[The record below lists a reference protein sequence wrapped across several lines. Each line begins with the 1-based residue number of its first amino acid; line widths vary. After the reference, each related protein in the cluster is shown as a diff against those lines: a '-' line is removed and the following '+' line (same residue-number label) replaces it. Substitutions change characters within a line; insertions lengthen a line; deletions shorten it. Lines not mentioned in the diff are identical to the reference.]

1 MKRLQSEWRST
12 GSVAKDKAEALSLRF
27 RQAGDRFFER
37 YKNRETIEAA
47 ARTAEREAMC
57 VALEALAA
65 SGVEAGENIADRVRA
80 AQAAWKAA
88 PALAGPQGSAL
99 QARYAAA
106 VEAVVGAWPDAFK
119 DTDLDAA
126 ANRARLE
133 ALCATVEAMS
143 KDDAKAA
150 SAAAS
155 PVAVLAE
162 RWREALAANTMGA
175 RVDESA
181 IKRERKDKVESA
193 RAAWSRVGPVGSSD
207 RERLDARFRDACR
220 RALREGS

>member
-1 MKRLQSEWRST
+1 
-12 GSVAKDKAEALSLRF
+12 VAKDKAEALSLRF

-37 YKNRETIEAA
+37 YKNRDALEAA
-47 ARTAEREAMC
+47 ARIAEREALC
-57 VALEALAA
+57 VGLEALAA
-65 SGVEAGENIADRVRA
+65 SGAEGGESIAERVRA
-80 AQAAWKAA
+80 AQTAWKSA
-88 PALAGPQGSAL
+88 PALASAQASGL
-99 QARYAAA
+99 QARFAAA
-106 VEAVVGAWPDAFK
+106 VEAVVDAWPDAFK

-133 ALCATVEAMS
+133 ALCATVEAMAA
-143 KDDAKAA
+143 KDAAKPA

-155 PVAVLAE
+155 PAAVLAE

-207 RERLDARFRDACR
+207 RERLNARFRDACR
-220 RALREGS
+220 RALGEGS